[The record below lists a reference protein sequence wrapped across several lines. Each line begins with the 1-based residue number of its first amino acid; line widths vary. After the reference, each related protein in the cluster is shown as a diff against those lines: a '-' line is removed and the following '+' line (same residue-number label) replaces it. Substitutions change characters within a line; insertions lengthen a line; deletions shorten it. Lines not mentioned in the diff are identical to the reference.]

1 MLDRR
6 TLIQAAIATAA
17 LGPRLAFAKA
27 DTDRRLLVVLL
38 RGAADGLSWVAP
50 YGDPSYASLRGQL
63 AIGAPGSTD
72 GAHKI
77 DGLFGLHP
85 AFDWLAQRF
94 AAGDALAVHAVASPY
109 RERSHFDGQDALEN
123 GTATALGKR
132 DGWLNRAIA
141 PLGGALGDETAI
153 AIGTTTP
160 LLLRGD
166 TRVANWAPS
175 RLPGVDDDTLARL
188 ARLYENDEFL
198 HARLAQAME
207 SQAIAEDAGNM
218 DGKRRRGVAQ
228 QQFRQTLGQA
238 AKFLTAENGPRI
250 AVVDSG
256 GWDTHAN
263 QGAATGGLA
272 NRFRGLDA
280 GLAEFHK
287 GMGGA
292 WGDTAVLIMTEFGRT
307 VRVNGTRGTDHG
319 TAGAAV
325 LVGGSVRGGRVIAD
339 WPGLAAGALYQDR
352 DLYPTMDLRS
362 LCKATLIEHLE
373 LDAAHI
379 DREVFPDATPVPL
392 LEGLFV

>member
-27 DTDRRLLVVLL
+27 DTDKRLLVVLL
-38 RGAADGLSWVAP
+38 RGAADGLSWVPP
-50 YGDPSYASLRGQL
+50 YGDPNYASLRGQL
-63 AIGAPGSTD
+63 AIGAPGSSD
-72 GAHKI
+72 GVHKI
-77 DGLFGLHP
+77 DGMFGLHP

-94 AAGDALAVHAVASPY
+94 SAGDALAVHAVASPY

-141 PLGGALGDETAI
+141 PLGGALGNETAI

-160 LLLRGD
+160 LLLRGN

-175 RLPGVDDDTLARL
+175 RLPGVDNDTLARL
-188 ARLYENDEFL
+188 ARLYESDEFL

-218 DGKRRRGVAQ
+218 DGKRRRGNAQ

-280 GLAEFHK
+280 ALAEFHK
-287 GMGGA
+287 GMGNA
-292 WGDTAVLIMTEFGRT
+292 WRDTAVLVMTEFGRT

-325 LVGGSVRGGRVIAD
+325 LVGGGVRGGRVIAD
-339 WPGLAAGALYQDR
+339 WPGLATGALYQDR
-352 DLYPTMDLRS
+352 DLYPSTDLRS
-362 LCKATLIEHLE
+362 LCKATLIEHLKI
-373 LDAAHI
+373 DAAHV
-379 DREVFPDATPVPL
+379 DRRVFPDTTPIPV
-392 LEGLFV
+392 LEGLFA